1 MATSL
6 LNDNFLDTK
15 EKKLAFF
22 QNLVLVAIADRYI
35 DEMESDFLLTI
46 GNQLNLTEEDTL
58 QITDNLSSLSF
69 IIPEDGLQ
77 KSMELQMLVMMVLQD
92 GEVEERE
99 YNLCLEYT
107 RQIGFTQEI
116 LDKLIAKLGNNQG
129 R

>member
-1 MATSL
+1 MATSIFK
-6 LNDNFLDTK
+6 DNFLDTR

-22 QNLVLVAIADRYI
+22 QNLVLVAIADRHI

-46 GNQLNLTEEDTL
+46 GNQLNLTEADTL
-58 QITDNLSSLSF
+58 EITDNLSSLSF

-77 KSMELQMLVMMVLQD
+77 KSLELQMLVMMVLQD

-107 RQIGFTQEI
+107 RKIGFTQEI

-129 R
+129 

>member
-1 MATSL
+1 MATSISK
-6 LNDNFLDTK
+6 DTFLDTK
-15 EKKLAFF
+15 QKKLAFF

-35 DEMESDFLLTI
+35 DKMESDFLLTI
-46 GNQLNLTEEDTL
+46 GNQLDLSEEDTL
-58 QITDNLSSLSF
+58 EITDNLSSLSF

-77 KSMELQMLVMMVLQD
+77 KSMELQTLVMMVLQD

-116 LDKLIAKLGNNQG
+116 LDKLIAKLGNKQ

>member
-1 MATSL
+1 MATSIL
-6 LNDNFLDTK
+6 KHTFLDTK
-15 EKKLAFF
+15 QKKLAFF

-46 GNQLNLTEEDTL
+46 GNQLDLSEEDTL
-58 QITDNLSSLSF
+58 EITDNLSSLSF
-69 IIPEDGLQ
+69 IIPEEGLQ
-77 KSMELQMLVMMVLQD
+77 KSMELQTLVMMVLQD

-116 LDKLIAKLGNNQG
+116 LDKLIAQLGNKQK
-129 R
+129 